1 MRTALVIGSEGNLGK
16 PLCKH
21 LAETGYRVL
30 QADIKPGYRDNF
42 YTADINHPI
51 DLLPAFDQ
59 KPDVV
64 FLLAGIVGRMACEQ
78 AASLSIST
86 NLAGINNVIQL
97 CKRTKSHLVYFS
109 TSEVYG
115 PDCDPMDEA
124 VSDPQPNNRYG
135 LEKLLGEKLVE
146 YEVRNHGL
154 KASTVRPCMIYSEDE
169 DFGDHRSAMIRFA
182 WRLARGQ
189 QIEVHRGTLR
199 GWMHVTDLARA
210 TEAAGRVKEYMAI
223 NVGHPD
229 VRPIEELAEM
239 IRRRLGAPKNLI
251 IENELPQ
258 RMTSIKRPVLKRQT
272 EDLGVECLVSLEQ
285 GVDRLVARVQERLA
299 VMSRAA

>member
-16 PLCKH
+16 PLSRY
-21 LAETGYRVL
+21 LASVGYRVI
-30 QADIKPGYRDNF
+30 QSDIKPGYRPDY
-42 YTADINHPI
+42 YTADINHAI
-51 DLLPAFDQ
+51 DLLPAFDER
-59 KPDVV
+59 PDVV
-64 FLLAGIVGRMACEQ
+64 FLLAGIVGRVACEQ
-78 AASLSIST
+78 AASLSIAT
-86 NLAGINNVIQL
+86 NLAGINNVVQL
-97 CKRTKSHLVYFS
+97 TKRVGAHLVYFS

-115 PDCDPMDEA
+115 PDCDPMDESL
-124 VSDPQPNNRYG
+124 SDPQPNNRYG

-146 YEVRNHGL
+146 YEVRTHGL

-189 QIEVHRGTLR
+189 SIEVHRGTLR

-210 TEAAGRVKEYMAI
+210 TEAASRVKEYMAI

-229 VRPIEELAEM
+229 VRPIDELAEM
-239 IRRRLGAPKNLI
+239 IRRRLGAPRHLI
-251 IENELPQ
+251 VENELPP
-258 RMTSIKRPVLKRQT
+258 RMTSAKRPVLKRQT
-272 EDLGVECLVSLEQ
+272 EDLGIECLVSLEE

-299 VMSRAA
+299 VLAKAA